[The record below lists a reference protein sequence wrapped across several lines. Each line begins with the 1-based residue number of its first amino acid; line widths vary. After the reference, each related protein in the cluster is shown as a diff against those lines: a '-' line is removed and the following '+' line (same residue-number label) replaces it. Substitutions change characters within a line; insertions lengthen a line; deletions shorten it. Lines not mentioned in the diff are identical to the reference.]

1 LPDHTNAFYVAE
13 QTSHHPPVSSFFF
26 ANPANH
32 IYVEGEIRPKSK
44 FLGNSAAVNLCGGS
58 RLSFPVVW
66 PGEQY
71 HITMPSI
78 YARGILFGSLYME
91 IGDVVTVRCPKNDLI
106 AEIEFLVKGFF
117 SGGYNHVK
125 GKIKK
130 ESTGQTLYTISGKW
144 SDVMFIQAGSVKV
157 PVFVHETHFFR
168 VEIGLV
174 EVQL

>member
-1 LPDHTNAFYVAE
+1 
-13 QTSHHPPVSSFFF
+13 
-26 ANPANH
+26 
-32 IYVEGEIRPKSK
+32 
-44 FLGNSAAVNLCGGS
+44 
-58 RLSFPVVW
+58 
-66 PGEQY
+66 
-71 HITMPSI
+71 
-78 YARGILFGSLYME
+78 ME

-157 PVFVHETHFFR
+157 PVFFHETHFFR
-168 VEIGLV
+168 VETGSV